1 MAGYSRVDTSN
12 NIADGNVISAADL
25 DGEFDGVQ
33 SAFNSTTGHTHGG
46 DTGEGAP
53 IVKIGPSN
61 DVTASATLLAPKTT
75 ATVSLGSTGLKFK
88 DLHLSGDATIAGIV
102 AAILTNSTGLPIVN
116 GTTGTLSVA
125 RGGTGSTTLTAN
137 NVLLG
142 NGTSALQAVA
152 PGTTGNVLTS
162 DGTTWQSS
170 APIAQVYPSAG
181 IAVSTGTAWGTSKTT
196 PAGDVVGTSDTQ
208 TLSNK
213 SVSLSDNTISGTTAQ
228 FNTALTDG
236 DFATINGT
244 ETLSNKTIN
253 GLVLNDGYTEE
264 VFAVTGTTPALSP
277 TSGSIQTWTL
287 TANSTPT
294 AGTWAAGQSITL
306 MIDDGTAY
314 TITWTSLAVTWK
326 TDGGLAPT
334 LNTTGFTA
342 IVLWKVGT
350 TIYGARV
357 GNA

>member
-1 MAGYSRVDTSN
+1 MAGYSRVDTAN

-33 SAFNSTTGHTHGG
+33 AAFNSSTGHTHGG
-46 DTGEGAP
+46 ADGEGAP
-53 IVKIGPSN
+53 ITKVGPTN
-61 DVTASATLLAPKTT
+61 DVTISNTAVLPKTT
-75 ATVSLGSTGLKFK
+75 ATVSLGSSLLKFK
-88 DLHLSGDATIAGIV
+88 DLHLSGDATIAGTV
-102 AAILTNSTGLPIVN
+102 TAVLTNSTGLPIVN

-125 RGGTGSTTLTAN
+125 RGGTGSVTLTEN
-137 NVLLG
+137 SVLLG
-142 NGTSALQAVA
+142 NGTSALQVVA
-152 PGTTGNVLTS
+152 PSTAGNVLTS

-170 APIAQVYPSAG
+170 APIAQVYPAAG
-181 IAVSTGTAWGTSKTT
+181 IPVSTGTSWGTSKTT
-196 PAGDVVGTSDTQ
+196 PTGDIVGTSDTQ

-213 SVSLSDNTISGTTAQ
+213 SVSLGNNTVSGTIAQ

-277 TSGSIQTWTL
+277 TNGSIQTWTL
-287 TANSTPT
+287 TGNSTPT

-306 MIDDGTAY
+306 MVDDGTAY

-326 TDGGLAPT
+326 TDGGSAPT

-342 IVLWKVGT
+342 IALWKVGT